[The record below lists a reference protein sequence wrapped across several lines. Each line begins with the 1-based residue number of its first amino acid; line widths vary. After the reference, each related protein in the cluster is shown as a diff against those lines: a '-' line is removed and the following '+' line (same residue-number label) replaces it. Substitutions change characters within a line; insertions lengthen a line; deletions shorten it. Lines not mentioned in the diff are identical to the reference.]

1 MSQTYSFKIRII
13 HWLTALL
20 IITLLI
26 LGFWMTNRSAAN
38 LWDELTNTLYAW
50 HKLIGFLVLLI
61 TGLRVL
67 VKLNSKRP
75 PYPIGLALWQIQLA
89 QSVQIAMYLLLVL
102 IPLLGWAGVTA
113 YPALITVGGYH
124 LPGLPGIPKDQSLA
138 KQFFEIHGYLVIA
151 LIALISLH
159 LIAGLSHL
167 LIKKDGVFERI
178 WFKR

>member
-1 MSQTYSFKIRII
+1 
-13 HWLTALL
+13 LT
-20 IITLLI
+20 
-26 LGFWMTNRSAAN
+26 
-38 LWDELTNTLYAW
+38 
-50 HKLIGFLVLLI
+50 
-61 TGLRVL
+61 
-67 VKLNSKRP
+67 
-75 PYPIGLALWQIQLA
+75 LWQIQLA

-124 LPGLPGIPKDQSLA
+124 LPGLPGIPKDQGLA
-138 KQFFEIHGYLVIA
+138 KQLFELHGYLVIA